1 MNTNNAEIPQK
12 RNRPSW
18 DEYFMN
24 IAELAKTRSNCIRRQ
39 VGAVLVNNKH
49 QIISTGYNGV
59 PRGIVHCTRDT
70 CTKLYEKSGEK
81 NEICPAVHAELN
93 AILQAATAGISS
105 EGTTLYST
113 TRPCGNCTMAII
125 NAGIKRVVFI
135 EDYTDPI
142 LRSGWLDSS
151 DVVFDKFQ
159 PKEEETPA

>member
-1 MNTNNAEIPQK
+1 MTNQNTEIPYK
-12 RNRPSW
+12 RTRPSW

-24 IAELAKTRSNCIRRQ
+24 IAEIAKTRSNCIRRQ
-39 VGAVLVNNKH
+39 VGAVLVNEKH

-59 PRGIVHCTRDT
+59 PRGIVHCTKDT
-70 CTKLYEKSGEK
+70 CTKLYEESGEK

-125 NAGIKRVVFI
+125 NAGIKRVVYI

-151 DVVFDKFQ
+151 NVVFEKYQ
-159 PKEEETPA
+159 SKTERK

>member
-1 MNTNNAEIPQK
+1 MTNQNTEIPYK
-12 RNRPSW
+12 RTRPSW

-24 IAELAKTRSNCIRRQ
+24 IAEIAKTRSNCIRRQ
-39 VGAVLVNNKH
+39 VGAVLVNEKH

-59 PRGIVHCTRDT
+59 PRGIVHCTKDT
-70 CTKLYEKSGEK
+70 CTKLYEESGEK

-125 NAGIKRVVFI
+125 NAGIKRVVYI

-151 DVVFDKFQ
+151 NVVFEKYQ
-159 PKEEETPA
+159 SKTESK

>member
-1 MNTNNAEIPQK
+1 MNLNIDEIPYERK
-12 RNRPSW
+12 RPSW
-18 DEYFMN
+18 DEYFMS

-39 VGAVLVNNKH
+39 VGAVLVNKKH

-59 PRGIVHCTRDT
+59 PRGIEHCTKDT
-70 CTKLYEKSGEK
+70 CTKLYEESGEK

-93 AILQAATAGISS
+93 AIIQAATAGISS

-125 NAGIKRVVFI
+125 NAGIKRVVYA

-151 DVVFDKFQ
+151 DVIFEKFES
-159 PKEEETPA
+159 KS

>member
-1 MNTNNAEIPQK
+1 MNTNNDEIPQK
-12 RNRPSW
+12 RIRPSW

-59 PRGIVHCTRDT
+59 PRGIVHCTRET

-151 DVVFDKFQ
+151 DVVFEKFQ
-159 PKEEETPA
+159 PKEKEAPS

>member
-1 MNTNNAEIPQK
+1 MNLDANKFEK
-12 RNRPSW
+12 RVRPSW

-24 IAELAKTRSNCIRRQ
+24 IAELAKTRSTCIRRQ
-39 VGAVLVNNKH
+39 VGAVLVNDKH

-59 PRGIVHCTRDT
+59 PRGVVHCTRET
-70 CTKLYEKSGEK
+70 CTKLYENSGEK
-81 NEICPAVHAELN
+81 NELCPAVHAELN

-151 DVVFDKFQ
+151 DVVFEKYN
-159 PKEEETPA
+159 PEK

>member
-1 MNTNNAEIPQK
+1 MNMDIDEIPYKQI
-12 RNRPSW
+12 RPSW
-18 DEYFMN
+18 DEYFMS

-59 PRGIVHCTRDT
+59 PRGIPHCTKDT

-81 NEICPAVHAELN
+81 NEVCPAVHAELN

-125 NAGIKRVVFI
+125 NAGIKRVVYI
-135 EDYTDPI
+135 EEYTDPI

-151 DVVFDKFQ
+151 DVVFERFEHK
-159 PKEEETPA
+159 

>member
-1 MNTNNAEIPQK
+1 MTNQNTDIPYK
-12 RNRPSW
+12 IIRPSW

-24 IAELAKTRSNCIRRQ
+24 IAEIAKTRSNCIRRQ
-39 VGAVLVNNKH
+39 VGAVLVNEKH

-59 PRGIVHCTRDT
+59 PRGIIHCTKDT
-70 CTKLYEKSGEK
+70 CTKLYEESGEK

-125 NAGIKRVVFI
+125 NAGIKRVVYI

-151 DVVFDKFQ
+151 DVVFEKYQ
-159 PKEEETPA
+159 PKTEK